1 MRDRILPAALAE
13 APPVWMAMVS
23 GPSRWLDMKVISPAL
38 PWSERLTR
46 TPRSMAAFM
55 TAWFTPL
62 SLVAAT
68 TSNAPFRSSGRKP
81 RSCTSTPGGSP
92 VWSICGAIITT
103 SAPASA
109 SSFARRT
116 PTAPPPTIT
125 HRRPRTVSMI
135 GSSAVGSSIT
145 PVYNDPMPDLWQQQR
160 DEKLSRAQPLAAR
173 MRPRKLDE
181 FAGQQHFLGQG
192 KLLRRM
198 LEADQLTSVLFYGP
212 PGTGKTTLAELI
224 AGYTQRHFD
233 RGNAAAVGVKDV
245 RHVLDQ
251 ARKRLEH
258 EGKRTIFFLD
268 EIHRFNRAQQDVLLG
283 DVERG
288 IVTLIGATT
297 ENPFFAVNNALVSR
311 SQIFQFEPLSEE
323 DIAGLIKRAIADE
336 ERGYGQLRVTIDD
349 EAIQHWATMCDGDAR
364 RALAALEIAVL
375 SEQRTSDTANH
386 QRAIHINL
394 NTAEQSI
401 QQKAIAYDRDGDA
414 HHDAISAYIKS
425 VRGSDPDAAIYW
437 LAKML
442 HAGEDPMFIARRIAI
457 LASEDIGNADPR
469 AISVASSCYEIVH
482 RIGLPE
488 ARITLAQATTY
499 LATAPKSNA
508 SYAAINQAM
517 SDVKTGRTVPVP
529 RHLRSGAYAGAKEL
543 GNATVYQYAH
553 NSETGYVEQTY
564 LGVDKT
570 YYQPV
575 DRGYEKRIREYLAWI
590 ESQREKP

>member
-1 MRDRILPAALAE
+1 
-13 APPVWMAMVS
+13 
-23 GPSRWLDMKVISPAL
+23 
-38 PWSERLTR
+38 
-46 TPRSMAAFM
+46 
-55 TAWFTPL
+55 
-62 SLVAAT
+62 
-68 TSNAPFRSSGRKP
+68 
-81 RSCTSTPGGSP
+81 
-92 VWSICGAIITT
+92 
-103 SAPASA
+103 
-109 SSFARRT
+109 
-116 PTAPPPTIT
+116 
-125 HRRPRTVSMI
+125 
-135 GSSAVGSSIT
+135 
-145 PVYNDPMPDLWQQQR
+145 MPDLWQEKR
-160 DEKLSRAQPLAAR
+160 DEKVSRAQPLAAR
-173 MRPRKLDE
+173 MRPRTLDE
-181 FAGQQHFLGQG
+181 FAGQQHFLGEG

-311 SQIFQFEPLSEE
+311 SQIFQFEPLSEDE
-323 DIAGLIKRAIADE
+323 ISGLIRRAIADK
-336 ERGYGQLRVTIDD
+336 ERGYGKLSVTIDD
-349 EAIQHWATMCDGDAR
+349 EAIVHWATMCDGDAR
-364 RALAALEIAVL
+364 QALSALEIAVL
-375 SEQRTSDTANH
+375 SEQRAGQADAP
-386 QRAIHINL
+386 IHIDL
-394 NTAEQSI
+394 HTAEQSI

-469 AISVASSCYEIVH
+469 AISVAASCYEIVH

-517 SDVKTGRTVPVP
+517 TDVKTGRTVPVP

-543 GNATVYQYAH
+543 GNATDYQYAH
-553 NSETGYVEQTY
+553 NSETGFVDQTY

-570 YYQPV
+570 YYEPV
-575 DRGYEKRIREYLAWI
+575 NRGYEKRIREYLAWI
-590 ESQREKP
+590 EQQKA

>member
-1 MRDRILPAALAE
+1 
-13 APPVWMAMVS
+13 MA
-23 GPSRWLDMKVISPAL
+23 
-38 PWSERLTR
+38 
-46 TPRSMAAFM
+46 
-55 TAWFTPL
+55 
-62 SLVAAT
+62 
-68 TSNAPFRSSGRKP
+68 
-81 RSCTSTPGGSP
+81 
-92 VWSICGAIITT
+92 
-103 SAPASA
+103 
-109 SSFARRT
+109 
-116 PTAPPPTIT
+116 
-125 HRRPRTVSMI
+125 
-135 GSSAVGSSIT
+135 
-145 PVYNDPMPDLWQQQR
+145 DLWH
-160 DEKLSRAQPLAAR
+160 EKREARVKRAEPLAAR
-173 MRPRKLDE
+173 MRPRTLAE
-181 FAGQQHFLGQG
+181 FAGQRHFLGEG

-224 AGYTQRHFD
+224 AGYTKRHFD

-311 SQIFQFEPLSEE
+311 SQIFQFEPLSEDDIGTLLRRCLADQQRGFGRLEPVVE
-323 DIAGLIKRAIADE
+323 DDAIN
-336 ERGYGQLRVTIDD
+336 
-349 EAIQHWATMCDGDAR
+349 HWATVSDGDAR
-364 RALAALEIAVL
+364 RALSALEIAVL
-375 SEQRTSDTANH
+375 SEQRKGDAGGPI
-386 QRAIHINL
+386 RIDL
-394 NTAEQSI
+394 DTAEQSI

-469 AISVASSCYEIVH
+469 AITVAASCYEIVH

-508 SYAAINQAM
+508 SYMAINQAM
-517 SDVKTGRTVPVP
+517 TDVKTGRTIPVP
-529 RHLRSGAYAGAKEL
+529 RHLRSGGYAGAKEL
-543 GNATVYQYAH
+543 GNATDYQYAH
-553 NSETGYVEQTY
+553 NSETGFVDQAY

-570 YYQPV
+570 YYEPV
-575 DRGYEKRIREYLAWI
+575 DRGFEKRIREYLAWV
-590 ESQREKP
+590 EGQEGSG

>member
-1 MRDRILPAALAE
+1 
-13 APPVWMAMVS
+13 MA
-23 GPSRWLDMKVISPAL
+23 
-38 PWSERLTR
+38 
-46 TPRSMAAFM
+46 
-55 TAWFTPL
+55 
-62 SLVAAT
+62 
-68 TSNAPFRSSGRKP
+68 
-81 RSCTSTPGGSP
+81 
-92 VWSICGAIITT
+92 
-103 SAPASA
+103 
-109 SSFARRT
+109 
-116 PTAPPPTIT
+116 
-125 HRRPRTVSMI
+125 
-135 GSSAVGSSIT
+135 
-145 PVYNDPMPDLWQQQR
+145 DLWH
-160 DEKLSRAQPLAAR
+160 EKREAKVKRAEPLAAR
-173 MRPRKLDE
+173 MRPRTLDE
-181 FAGQQHFLGQG
+181 FAGQRHFLGEG

-224 AGYTQRHFD
+224 AGYTKRHFD

-311 SQIFQFEPLSEE
+311 SQIFQFEPLSEY
-323 DIAGLIKRAIADE
+323 DIRSLIRRCLGDQ
-336 ERGYGQLRVTIDD
+336 ERGFGGLELAIDD
-349 EAIQHWATMCDGDAR
+349 NAINHWATMSDGDAR
-364 RALAALEIAVL
+364 RALSALEIAVL
-375 SEQRTSDTANH
+375 SEQRKGDAGEPI
-386 QRAIHINL
+386 RIDL
-394 NTAEQSI
+394 DTAEQSI

-469 AISVASSCYEIVH
+469 AITVAASCYEIVH

-508 SYAAINQAM
+508 SYMAINQAM
-517 SDVKTGRTVPVP
+517 TDVKTGRTVPVP

-543 GNATVYQYAH
+543 GNATDYQYAH
-553 NSETGYVEQTY
+553 NSETGFVDQTY

-570 YYQPV
+570 YYEPV
-575 DRGYEKRIREYLAWI
+575 DRGFEKRIREYLAWI
-590 ESQREKP
+590 EGQKGSV

>member
-1 MRDRILPAALAE
+1 M
-13 APPVWMAMVS
+13 S
-23 GPSRWLDMKVISPAL
+23 
-38 PWSERLTR
+38 
-46 TPRSMAAFM
+46 
-55 TAWFTPL
+55 
-62 SLVAAT
+62 
-68 TSNAPFRSSGRKP
+68 
-81 RSCTSTPGGSP
+81 
-92 VWSICGAIITT
+92 
-103 SAPASA
+103 
-109 SSFARRT
+109 
-116 PTAPPPTIT
+116 
-125 HRRPRTVSMI
+125 
-135 GSSAVGSSIT
+135 
-145 PVYNDPMPDLWQQQR
+145 DLWQEKR
-160 DEKLSRAQPLAAR
+160 DEKVSRAQPLAAR
-173 MRPRKLDE
+173 MRPRTLDE
-181 FAGQQHFLGQG
+181 FAGQTHFLGQG

-224 AGYTQRHFD
+224 AGYTKRHFD

-311 SQIFQFEPLSEE
+311 SQIFQFEPLSED
-323 DIAGLIKRAIADE
+323 DIAELIKRAISDE
-336 ERGYGQLRVTIDD
+336 DRGYGRLNVAISDD
-349 EAIQHWATMCDGDAR
+349 AIAHWATMCDGDAR
-364 RALAALEIAVL
+364 RALSALEIAVL
-375 SEQRTSDTANH
+375 SEQRAGEADGP
-386 QRAIHINL
+386 IHIDL

-469 AISVASSCYEIVH
+469 AISVAASCYEIVH

-508 SYAAINQAM
+508 SYMAINQAM
-517 SDVKTGRTVPVP
+517 SDVKAGRTVPVP

-543 GNATVYQYAH
+543 GNATDYKYAH
-553 NSETGYVEQTY
+553 NSETGFVDQTY
-564 LGVDKT
+564 LGVDKH
-570 YYQPV
+570 YYMPV
-575 DRGYEKRIREYLAWI
+575 DRGYEKRIRDYLAWI
-590 ESQREKP
+590 KSQKERHSTPGS